1 MRTRDFAYAAVE
13 RSHVGRVRKVNE
25 DRVLARSAIGLWAVA
40 DGMGGHQR
48 GDLASTMLIDA
59 LEGIDPM
66 NSGYAFLDSVQD
78 AVQQV
83 NRTLVAHARLSAPGS
98 VIGSTVVALLAY
110 GGHYAC
116 LWAGDSRG
124 YLLRDGRLEQIT
136 RDHSMVQ
143 EMIDSGALKRSEAS
157 AFGRS
162 NVITRAVG
170 VHDRLALDLHSG
182 PIRDGDQFLLCSDG
196 LTNMVEDHQIAATMT
211 GEPSLEAAADR
222 LLETTLERGAKD
234 NVSMVLIRA
243 MIEQDGTLQ
252 PGGRAALPR
261 GNADDSGWDR

>member
-1 MRTRDFAYAAVE
+1 MREFAFSAVE
-13 RSHVGRVRKVNE
+13 RSHVGRIRKVNE
-25 DRVLARSAIGLWAVA
+25 DRVLARSALGLWAVA

-48 GDLASTMLIDA
+48 GDMASMMLIDA
-59 LEGIDPM
+59 LDGIDPM
-66 NSGYAFLDSVQD
+66 NSGYAFLDNVQD

-83 NRTLVAHARLSAPGS
+83 NRTLVAHARLSAPGT

-124 YLLRDGRLEQIT
+124 YLLRDRRLEQIT

-143 EMIDSGALKRSEAS
+143 EMIDSGALNRSDAS

-170 VHDRLALDLHSG
+170 VHDRLALDLYSG
-182 PIRDGDQFLLCSDG
+182 PIADGDQFLLCSDG
-196 LTNMVEDHQIAATMT
+196 LTNMIDDQEIAELMMT
-211 GEPSLEAAADR
+211 EPSLDAAADR
-222 LLETTLERGAKD
+222 LLEITLQRGAKD
-234 NVSMVLIRA
+234 NVSLVLIRA
-243 MIEQDGTLQ
+243 MTEQDDTLQ
-252 PGGRAALPR
+252 PGGRTAEPR
-261 GNADDSGWDR
+261 GNIYDSGWDR